1 MFGLHFAH
9 FSVHFFAQFNEL
21 EVRLRE
27 DELIRSQILRRSQQ
41 GCYHSIFD
49 LIRIFFG
56 RRKINL
62 DQCLYWFQ
70 LYDINS
76 GSIMNDNNSI

>member
-9 FSVHFFAQFNEL
+9 FSVHFFAQFNAL
-21 EVRLRE
+21 EVRLRV

-56 RRKINL
+56 RPVL
-62 DQCLYWFQ
+62 
-70 LYDINS
+70 NS
-76 GSIMNDNNSI
+76 HERSILISVYIDFNSMTLTLVNHE